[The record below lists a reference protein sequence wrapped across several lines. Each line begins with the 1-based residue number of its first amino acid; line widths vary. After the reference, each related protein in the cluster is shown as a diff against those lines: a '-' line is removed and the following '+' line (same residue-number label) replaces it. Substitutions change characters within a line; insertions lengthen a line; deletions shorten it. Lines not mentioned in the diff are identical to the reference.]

1 MNLFEEIIA
10 VCNGYAPMT
19 ERVRYVLGKYA
30 KEHEAMR
37 AEVDRLMRQLADA
50 TNEATRARLE
60 AKRAVEQAYH
70 RGAEAMRE
78 ACANAFAE
86 YEGAGLSA
94 QILAMEL
101 PIPEEP

>member
-50 TNEATRARLE
+50 TNEST
-60 AKRAVEQAYH
+60 
-70 RGAEAMRE
+70 
-78 ACANAFAE
+78 
-86 YEGAGLSA
+86 
-94 QILAMEL
+94 
-101 PIPEEP
+101 PIFE